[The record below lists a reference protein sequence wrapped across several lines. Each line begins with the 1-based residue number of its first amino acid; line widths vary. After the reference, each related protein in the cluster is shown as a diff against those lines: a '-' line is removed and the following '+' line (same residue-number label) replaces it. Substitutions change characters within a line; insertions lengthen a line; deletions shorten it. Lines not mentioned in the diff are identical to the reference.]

1 MLSRELPTANLSTTL
16 LSVAVVLGTHRDVE
30 REGCRSRYHRGRAN
44 FHRMTKNFPRIRVLG
59 AGLAGPE
66 AALQAAR
73 RGCCVDL
80 YEMRPARSTEAHQ
93 TADFAELVCSNS
105 LKSESE
111 YTAPWLLKQ
120 EMRRAGSV
128 LLQAADA
135 SAVPAGHALA
145 VDRVEFSR
153 LVAEAIAAEPR
164 ITVRR
169 EEVTALDP
177 ADGWTVIASGPLTS
191 PALSAAIAALTGS
204 EHLAFYDSISPI
216 VDAESIDMD
225 RVYMAARWD
234 KGTADYINCPMT
246 AEEYD
251 RFYDALVTAESV
263 QEKEWEKLTY
273 FEGCLP
279 IEELARRGRDT
290 PRFGPMK
297 PVGLRDPRT
306 GKTPW
311 AVVQLR
317 CENLRADSYNLVGFQ
332 NHLKFSE
339 QARVLRLIP
348 GLENAKFL
356 RYGQIHRNTYI
367 NAPTLLTETLQLRD
381 HLRIL
386 FAGQISGVEGYT
398 ESIATGMLAGLY
410 AAELAHGQQPE
421 PVPRATGLGSLVH
434 YITHADP
441 TRFQPA
447 NITFDL
453 LEPLGEDVRRKVRD
467 KRERHKMQCE
477 RSLAQFDVWWDRF
490 RGASHASC
498 GVGQPAVL
506 GLFIL
511 AMLLS
516 IATPRSFA
524 WGRDGHKIIN
534 RVAMDSLPAN
544 TPAFLRTPKALDE
557 IGYLGPEPDRW
568 RSAAEPEL
576 SSSASP
582 EHFIDLELADLVAPD
597 GLPTERYDFLDDL
610 NAANRLHPDLADRLT
625 PQNVGMLPWQAEE
638 DFERLTVDMADY
650 RQLQRARADTYGAE
664 QAVLYDIGCLGHY
677 VGDGSQPLHT
687 TVNYNGWVENEN
699 PERFSR
705 QHGIHSRF
713 ETEFVH
719 NNLQARDVAPLIP
732 MARTLNA
739 PFQDFLSYLR
749 ASHAQVIQVYRFDK
763 QSAFDGHGTLA
774 SRTFTAERLAAGA
787 TMLRDMIYTAWLDS
801 GELRT
806 APDGP

>member
-1 MLSRELPTANLSTTL
+1 MEDVRSFL
-16 LSVAVVLGTHRDVE
+16 L
-30 REGCRSRYHRGRAN
+30 
-44 FHRMTKNFPRIRVLG
+44 MTNPIPRIRVLG

-80 YEMRPARSTEAHQ
+80 YEMRPVRSTEAHQ

-111 YTAPWLLKQ
+111 NTAPWLLKQ
-120 EMRRAGSV
+120 EMRRAGSI
-128 LLQAADA
+128 LLRAADA

-164 ITVRR
+164 ITVHR
-169 EEVTALDP
+169 EEVTSLDP
-177 ADGWTVIASGPLTS
+177 ADGWTVVASGPLTS
-191 PALSAAIAALTGS
+191 PALSDAIARLTGS

-246 AEEYD
+246 PEEYD
-251 RFYDALVTAESV
+251 RFYDALIAAESV
-263 QEKEWEKLTY
+263 QEKEWERLTY

-332 NHLKFSE
+332 NHLKYSE
-339 QARVLRLIP
+339 QARIFRLIP

-367 NAPTLLTETLQLRD
+367 NAPRLLTETLQLRG
-381 HLRIL
+381 HPKVL

-410 AAELAHGQQPE
+410 AAALARGRQPE
-421 PVPRATGLGSLVH
+421 PIPRATGLGSLVH

-441 TRFQPA
+441 ARFQPA

-453 LEPLGEDVRRKVRD
+453 LEPLEDELRRKVRD
-467 KRERHKMQCE
+467 KHERHKLQCE
-477 RSLAQFDVWWDRF
+477 RSLAQFDAWWQRF
-490 RGASHASC
+490 SGRALMNSGPGLPS
-498 GVGQPAVL
+498 AVC
-506 GLFIL
+506 IL
-511 AMLLS
+511 VLAFFLCF
-516 IATPRSFA
+516 AAPPSFG
-524 WGRDGHKIIN
+524 WGRDGHRIIN
-534 RVAMDSLPAN
+534 RVAMQTLPAN
-544 TPAFLRTPKALDE
+544 MPAFLRTPQALDE
-557 IGYLGPEPDRW
+557 IEYLGPEPDRW
-568 RSAAEPEL
+568 RSSAEPEL
-576 SSSASP
+576 SSASAP
-582 EHFIDLELADLVAPD
+582 EHFIDLELADEAAPG
-597 GLPTERYDFLDDL
+597 GLPTERYDFLDEL
-610 NAANRLHPDLADRLT
+610 NAAGRLHPDLADQLA
-625 PQNVGMLPWQAEE
+625 PQKVGLLPWQAEE
-638 DFERLTVDMADY
+638 DFERLEVDMRDY
-650 RQLQRARADTYGAE
+650 RTRRDAHRDTYGAK

-677 VGDGSQPLHT
+677 VADGSQPLHT
-687 TVNYNGWVENEN
+687 TINYNGWVESKN
-699 PERFSR
+699 PERFTR
-705 QHGIHSRF
+705 DHGIHSRF

-719 NNLQARDVAPLIP
+719 DNLHARDVAPLIP
-732 MARTLNA
+732 TARALDA
-739 PFQDFLSYLR
+739 PFQDFLLYLR
-749 ASHAQVIQVYRFDK
+749 TTHSQVAQVYRFDK
-763 QSAFDGHGTLA
+763 QGGFAGHGSAA
-774 SRTFTAERLAAGA
+774 SRSFTAERLAAGA
-787 TMLRDMIYTAWLDS
+787 TMLRDMIYTAWIDS
-801 GELRT
+801 ART
-806 APDGP
+806 VSD